1 MLMYFGDSGGGVKGV
16 MPEFTYSGTYQL
28 IDDGKSGSVQNWRIK
43 FLTSGVLRFNKVPDS
58 IDVFLVGGGGGG
70 ATGFYDGSIFVGY
83 GGSGGGYT
91 KTVKAVKVEAGK
103 DYTIVIG
110 DGGAVSN
117 KYTNHRGGTTS
128 GFGYEAEG
136 GYPGSYTGSAAA
148 GTLNPKGG
156 NGGSG
161 GADYI
166 TYPPQGYEGGY
177 DGSNGGGT
185 DGGTGQGSTTA
196 EFGEAGQTVYSTGGS
211 TSDTGK
217 GTTAQNP
224 NGAANTGNG
233 GTSRGSSSVGGSGI
247 LVIRNA
253 R

>member
-1 MLMYFGDSGGGVKGV
+1 MVINIGDRPGYRPGP
-16 MPEFTYSGTYQL
+16 PEFSYSGTYQL
-28 IDDGKSGSVQNWRIK
+28 IDDGDGNWRIK
-43 FLTSGVLRFNKVPDS
+43 FLTSGVLRFIKIFTA

-70 ATGFYDGSIFVGY
+70 ATCFYDGSLLIAY

-91 KTVKAVKVEAGK
+91 ETHKAVKVEAGV
-103 DYTIVIG
+103 DYLITIG
-110 DGGAVSN
+110 DGGAVSS
-117 KYTNHRGGTTS
+117 KYTNHRGGSTS
-128 GFGYEAEG
+128 GFGVDAEG
-136 GYPGSYTGSAAA
+136 GYPGGYSGSAAA
-148 GTLNPKGG
+148 SNLNPKGG

-185 DGGTGQGSTTA
+185 DGGIGQGSTTA

-224 NGAANTGNG
+224 NGAANTGDG

>member
-1 MLMYFGDSGGGVKGV
+1 MIFNMGGVENVAGK

-28 IDDGKSGSVQNWRIK
+28 INDGKVGAKQNWRIK
-43 FLTSGVLRFNKVPDS
+43 FLTSGVLRFTKVVKE

-70 ATGFYDGSIFVGY
+70 ATGFYDGSQYVGY

-91 KTVKAVKVEAGK
+91 KTQRAVKVEAGV
-103 DYTIVIG
+103 DYAIIIG
-110 DGGAVSN
+110 DGGAVSSR
-117 KYTNHRGGTTS
+117 YTNHRGGTTS
-128 GFGYEAEG
+128 GFGFEAEG
-136 GYPGSYTGSAAA
+136 GYPGSYTGSFAA
-148 GTLNPKGG
+148 GNFNPKGG

-166 TYPPQGYEGGY
+166 TSPPQGFEGGY

-185 DGGTGQGSTTA
+185 DGGIGQGSTTA
-196 EFGEAGQTVYSTGGS
+196 EFGESGQTVYSTGGS
-211 TSDTGK
+211 TGNTGK